1 MIVLEFSFAVA
12 LYIFLTTIALLLY
25 WLFFEK
31 AKYFKDYSLSDRHV
45 WQCSI
50 CTYFYIDSKHTTISV
65 CPRCGS
71 YNEKVTTSFQKE
83 VKG

>member
-1 MIVLEFSFAVA
+1 MIKIEFSLAIT
-12 LYIFLTTIALLLY
+12 LYLFLTTIALLLY
-25 WLFFEK
+25 WIFFEK
-31 AKYFKDYSLSDRHV
+31 TKNFKDRSSSDRYV

-50 CTYFYIDSKHTTISV
+50 CTHFYIDSKHTTLSI

-71 YNEKVTTSFQKE
+71 YNEKGSATSQKE

>member
-1 MIVLEFSFAVA
+1 MIKLEFSLAIT
-12 LYIFLTTIALLLY
+12 LYIFLTTIALLFY
-25 WLFFEK
+25 WVFFEK
-31 AKYFKDYSLSDRHV
+31 SKYFKDHSSSDRYV

-50 CTYFYIDSKHTTISV
+50 CTYFYIDSKHSTLSV

-71 YNEKVTTSFQKE
+71 YNEKQSASYQKE

>member
-1 MIVLEFSFAVA
+1 MIRLEFSLAIA
-12 LYIFLTTIALLLY
+12 LYIFFTTIALLLY
-25 WLFFEK
+25 WIFFER
-31 AKYFKDYSLSDRHV
+31 AKNIKDHSSSDRYV

-50 CTYFYIDSKHTTISV
+50 CTYFYIDSKHTVFSV

-71 YNEKVTTSFQKE
+71 YNEKQITTTQKE